1 LFGFPAKI
9 IIPSKLRF
17 ASWPEI
23 DFKKAMLTL
32 PPERIP
38 IDGGKYSHR
47 GSKYTFHIILCLPNP
62 IWTLKLNPRLVPQ

>member
-17 ASWPEI
+17 AGWSEI
-23 DFKKAMLTL
+23 DFKKAMWPL

-62 IWTLKLNPRLVPQ
+62 VWTLKLNPRLVPQ